1 MLAEWCNLM
10 VLITATA
17 DRIGHE
23 VYNLQRSEVGEVV
36 ESFMPGTVGSITM
49 PHKRNPELSEH
60 LGTLARV
67 ARHSA
72 AMIAE
77 SLVHDHE
84 RDGRSWKVEWHA
96 LPQIS
101 LVTGKA
107 LALLRSL
114 VANLEVNAQRMR
126 ANLDASRGL
135 VQSEEIMLAFMP
147 RVGRLTAHRLVYEAA
162 AIARETNRPLKN
174 VILECSAIMAHLDHA
189 EVEALF
195 DYRRSVRH
203 CGTMI
208 DRVLAQCGR
217 TEQFST

>member
-1 MLAEWCNLM
+1 MAEGF
-10 VLITATA
+10 V
-17 DRIGHE
+17 
-23 VYNLQRSEVGEVV
+23 
-36 ESFMPGTVGSITM
+36 PGTVGSITM

-101 LVTGKA
+101 LVAGKA

-114 VANLEVNAQRMR
+114 V
-126 ANLDASRGL
+126 G
-135 VQSEEIMLAFMP
+135 QS
-147 RVGRLTAHRLVYEAA
+147 
-162 AIARETNRPLKN
+162 
-174 VILECSAIMAHLDHA
+174 
-189 EVEALF
+189 
-195 DYRRSVRH
+195 
-203 CGTMI
+203 
-208 DRVLAQCGR
+208 
-217 TEQFST
+217 